1 MSPSSACTRSRWP
14 VAVSVPL
21 LVRSCPG
28 KAAGEPAEL
37 RWSGG
42 PALRCRHGFVINCPL
57 SGFAGQ
63 SSLPAAGEARAR
75 GRARGA
81 PRAGHGARH
90 QCHERSLEPECR
102 QEPSP

>member
-1 MSPSSACTRSRWP
+1 MSPPSACQPSRRP
-14 VAVSVPL
+14 AAVSVPL

-37 RWSGG
+37 RRSRR

-63 SSLPAAGEARAR
+63 SSLPAAGEARAQGWPAQHRDPGTER
-75 GRARGA
+75 GINVMKH
-81 PRAGHGARH
+81 P
-90 QCHERSLEPECR
+90 
-102 QEPSP
+102 